1 MSASAAPPLRPGE
14 LIGKQYEIE
23 AGLGSGPV
31 GASYTA
37 KVGGRRV
44 VVKMIHGPVTDAA
57 VRARVA
63 EKLTR
68 IESDALCKVLEIGE
82 HAGRTF
88 VAMELLEGESLRK
101 LMDDLA
107 SQKKPIGVQEACQI
121 VSRLLEAA
129 DAAHRTGMMHRHL
142 KPGNVVVQ
150 SKTVGPGK
158 VMRTVRVTGL
168 GLSELVHPGVLAENL
183 LDKPDSR
190 YLAPELNSPGSGGTP
205 QADVYSAGVLFYELL
220 TGQTPMGTYLAPS
233 QVRDDLP
240 KHVDDI
246 VDIALAANAEDRYPT
261 ARDMIN
267 DIQRVF
273 AEDTPTATA
282 VSKKSLAAV
291 LGAVVAVALLGAA
304 YILVNDPVAAAHRE
318 DEALRASV
326 VKENK
331 LADEATVKAKTAA
344 HPEMTYVPEGKWIA
358 GRLHSETAAV
368 SNPTEPLAEVR
379 TSKAFLIDRFEAS
392 AAKGGRVATNVTF
405 DDAAA
410 ACAAQ
415 GKRLCTADE
424 WERACKGPEHFA
436 YGYGDTFDA
445 AKCGAD
451 VAKGTPAGVSEY
463 VAGSQADCTN
473 KYGVFDMAGGSREW
487 TGSVHSDG
495 PNFMVV
501 KGGKG
506 GSPERGSRCAYTD
519 SKRTNLTDRTMSYRC
534 CLGDGEVITPPAPP
548 APPEGA
554 VPAPDGAAPAP
565 Q

>member
-1 MSASAAPPLRPGE
+1 MSASAAPPLRPGDVV
-14 LIGKQYEIE
+14 GKYEIE

-37 KVGGRRV
+37 KSGGKRV
-44 VVKMIHGPVTDAA
+44 VVKLIHGPVSDAG

-63 EKLTR
+63 EKVSR
-68 IESDALCKVLEIGE
+68 VESDALCPLLEVGE

-88 VAMELLEGESLRK
+88 AAMEHLEGESLRK
-101 LMDDLA
+101 LMDEHGA
-107 SQKKPIGVQEACQI
+107 QKKPFGVQEACQI
-121 VSRLLEAA
+121 VSRLLEGA
-129 DAAHRTGMMHRHL
+129 DAAHRGGIMHRHL

-150 SKTVGPGK
+150 SRTVGPGK

-190 YLAPELNSPGSGGTP
+190 YLAPELSSPGAGGTP
-205 QADVYSAGVLFYELL
+205 QADVYSAGVIFYELL

-273 AEDTPTATA
+273 AEDTPTSTG

-291 LGAVVAVALLGAA
+291 LGAVVGLAVAGGV
-304 YILVNDPVAAAHRE
+304 YVVVNDPAAAAARK

-326 VKENK
+326 VKESK
-331 LADEATVKAKTAA
+331 LADEATVRAKTAA

-358 GRLHSETAAV
+358 GRLHAETAALTQ
-368 SNPTEPLAEVR
+368 PTEPLAEVR
-379 TSKAFLIDRFEAS
+379 TAKAFLIDRFEAS
-392 AAKGGRVATNVTF
+392 AAKGGQVATNVTY

-410 ACAAQ
+410 ACLAQ

-424 WERACKGPEHFA
+424 WERACKGPEDFA
-436 YGYGDTFDA
+436 YGYGDTFDP
-445 AKCGAD
+445 AKCGSD
-451 VAKGTPAGVSEY
+451 VAKGGSTGFSQQL
-463 VAGSQADCTN
+463 AGSLSDCTN
-473 KYGVFDMAGGSREW
+473 KFGVFDMAGGSREW

-495 PNFMVV
+495 ANFMVV

-548 APPEGA
+548 EPAAPPA
-554 VPAPDGAAPAP
+554 DAPAP
-565 Q
+565 G